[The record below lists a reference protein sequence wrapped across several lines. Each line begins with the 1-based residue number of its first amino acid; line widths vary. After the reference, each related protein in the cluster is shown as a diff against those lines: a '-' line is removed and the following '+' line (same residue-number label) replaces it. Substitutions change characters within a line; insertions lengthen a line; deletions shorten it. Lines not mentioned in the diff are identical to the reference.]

1 MAFLATTSVAQKAE
15 VYATDK
21 GAIQGYDP
29 VAYFTEGKPVEGKS
43 DISFLWKGQTW
54 HFSNQTN
61 LEKFK
66 SDPEKYAPQFGGYC
80 AFGMSRGYKAQT
92 DPAAFTI
99 VNDRLYLN
107 YNLDVRTEWSKKRE
121 ELIQKAEKNWP
132 EVKSKD

>member
-1 MAFLATTSVAQKAE
+1 MAVFAISSFAQKPE
-15 VYATDK
+15 VFTTDK

-29 VAYFTEGKPVEGKS
+29 VAYFTEGKPVEGKT
-43 DISFLWKGQTW
+43 DLTYLWKDQVW
-54 HFSNQTN
+54 HFSTPAN

-80 AFGMSRGYKAQT
+80 AFGMSRGYKAPT
-92 DPAAFTI
+92 EPAAFTI

-107 YNLDVRTEWSKKRE
+107 YNLEVRTEWSKKQN